1 VVLAYLLS
9 VTTLL
14 LSIGR
19 LADMIGKKNLYA
31 AGLGVFTAGSVLCGL
46 SFSIY
51 SLIAFRILQAVGGAM
66 IMALGPA
73 IITETFP
80 ASERGKAL
88 GISGMM
94 VSLGVIAGP
103 TVGGLILQ
111 SLSWHWIFFVNLPVG
126 ILGVFLVLRYVPATR
141 PSGGQRFD
149 LPGAGALLV
158 CLTTFLLGLTLGQ
171 RSGFQSLLVEGLLAA
186 AVTFLAIFI
195 VIERRSSH
203 PMIDLSLFRNQ
214 LFSINLVTGLLA
226 FISSAGVLMLMP
238 FYLEDIL
245 GYSPREVGMMLAV
258 LPIALGITAPIA
270 GSLSDRFGT
279 RPLAAIGLA
288 VLVGGY
294 LAVSTLSIDTTPL
307 GYILRFLPIGVGA
320 GLFQSPNNSAVMG
333 AVPRNRLGI
342 ASGLLALTRTLGQI
356 TGIAI
361 LGALWSSRAS
371 LYAGS
376 VVEGGVTNAPKAIQV
391 AALND
396 TTLIIVGII
405 SSAFLLSLWAL
416 IQERRSRLAAQEPA
430 VSHPRGPGG
439 IPGN

>member
-1 VVLAYLLS
+1 
-9 VTTLL
+9 
-14 LSIGR
+14 
-19 LADMIGKKNLYA
+19 
-31 AGLGVFTAGSVLCGL
+31 
-46 SFSIY
+46 
-51 SLIAFRILQAVGGAM
+51 
-66 IMALGPA
+66 
-73 IITETFP
+73 
-80 ASERGKAL
+80 
-88 GISGMM
+88 
-94 VSLGVIAGP
+94 
-103 TVGGLILQ
+103 
-111 SLSWHWIFFVNLPVG
+111 
-126 ILGVFLVLRYVPATR
+126 
-141 PSGGQRFD
+141 
-149 LPGAGALLV
+149 
-158 CLTTFLLGLTLGQ
+158 LGLTLGQ